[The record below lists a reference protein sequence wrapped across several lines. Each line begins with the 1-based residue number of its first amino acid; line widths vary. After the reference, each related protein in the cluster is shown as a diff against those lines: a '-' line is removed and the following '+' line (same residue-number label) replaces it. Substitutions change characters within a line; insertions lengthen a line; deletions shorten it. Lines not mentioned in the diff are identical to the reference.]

1 MIRMKVSLSSPDIV
15 EKDIEAVVG
24 VMKTRFLSI
33 GPRVVEFE
41 KRIGEYVGMKHAVAV
56 NSGTSALHL
65 IVRGMGIGEGDVVVT
80 TPFSFI
86 ASSNCILFEGA
97 RPLFVDIEEDT
108 LNLDADKVEKKLE
121 SLSRE
126 ELKKVKALLV
136 VDAFGQP
143 ADWDR
148 FKDIGKKYNLLLI
161 EDSAEAL
168 GSEYNGKKC
177 GSFGE
182 AGVFAFYPNKQITTG
197 EGGVLVT
204 DNEELAK
211 LVRSMRSQGRGESGE
226 WLDHERLGYNYRMD
240 EMSAAL
246 GCSQMERI
254 EEILEKRAKVAGMY
268 GEKLAD
274 VEEVEVPFITDYVS
288 RMSWFVYV
296 VRLDGKIN
304 RNKVIK
310 YLNEKGV
317 QCKPYFTPIHLQPF
331 YRKMFGYKEGDFLIT
346 EDVAGRT
353 IALPFFNNLKE
364 EQIDYVVEKLKCGL
378 QAQGKNSI

>member
-1 MIRMKVSLSSPDIV
+1 MKSVPLSSPDIV
-15 EKDIEAVVG
+15 DKDIEAVVG

-33 GPRVVEFE
+33 GPKVVEFE
-41 KRIGEYVGMKHAVAV
+41 KRMSEYAGVKYAVAV

-65 IVRGMGIGEGDVVVT
+65 IIRGMGIGEGDVVVT

-86 ASSNCILFEGA
+86 ASANCILFERA
-97 RPLFVDIEEDT
+97 KPLFVDIEGET
-108 LNLDADKVEKKLE
+108 LNLNADKVEEKLE

-126 ELKKVKALLV
+126 ELAKVKALLV

-148 FKDIGKKYNLLLI
+148 FKQIGKKYNLRLI

-168 GSEYNGKKC
+168 GAEYKGKRA
-177 GSFGE
+177 GSLGE
-182 AGVFAFYPNKQITTG
+182 VGVFAFYPNKQITTG

-204 DNEELAK
+204 DNEELAR
-211 LVRSMRSQGRGESGE
+211 LARSMRSQGRGESGE

-240 EMSAAL
+240 ELSAAL

-268 GEKLAD
+268 REKLAE
-274 VEEVEVPFITDYVS
+274 VEEVQIPFIAPYVS
-288 RMSWFVYV
+288 GMSWFVYV
-296 VRLDGKIN
+296 VRLERGID

-310 YLNEKGV
+310 FLNEEGV

-331 YRKMFGYKEGDFLIT
+331 YRKMFGYKEGDFPVT

-364 EQIDYVVEKLKCGL
+364 EQIDYVVGKLRKGIV
-378 QAQGKNSI
+378 KNS

>member
-1 MIRMKVSLSSPDIV
+1 MQVPLSSPDIV

-33 GPRVVEFE
+33 GPKVVEFE
-41 KRIGEYVGMKHAVAV
+41 KRMGSYVGRKYAVAV

-65 IVRGMGIGEGDVVVT
+65 IVRGMGIGEGDVVIT

-86 ASSNCILFEGA
+86 ASSNCILFERGK
-97 RPLFVDIEEDT
+97 PLFVDIEGDT
-108 LNLDADKVEKKLE
+108 LNLDTDKVEEKLE
-121 SLSRE
+121 SLSGE
-126 ELKKVKALLV
+126 ELTKVKALLV

-148 FKDIGKKYNLLLI
+148 FKKIGRKYNLRLI

-168 GSEYNGKKC
+168 GAEYKGKKA
-177 GSFGE
+177 GNLGE
-182 AGVFAFYPNKQITTG
+182 VGVFAFYPNKQITTG
-197 EGGVLVT
+197 EGGILVT
-204 DNEELAK
+204 DNEELAG
-211 LVRSMRSQGRGESGE
+211 LARSMRNQGRGESGE

-254 EEILEKRAKVAGMY
+254 EEILEKRAKVAEMY
-268 GEKLAD
+268 GEKLAK
-274 VEEVEVPFITDYVS
+274 VEEVQVPFIAPYVS

-296 VRLDGKIN
+296 VRLERGIERDG
-304 RNKVIK
+304 VIK
-310 YLNEKGV
+310 YLNEEGV

-331 YRKMFGYKEGDFLIT
+331 YRKMFGYKEGDFPVT
-346 EDVAGRT
+346 EDVTGRT

-364 EQIDYVVEKLKCGL
+364 EQIDYVVEKLKEGI
-378 QAQGKNSI
+378 KKR

>member
-1 MIRMKVSLSSPDIV
+1 VPLSSPDII

-41 KRIGEYVGMKHAVAV
+41 KRIGSFAGTKYAVAV

-65 IVRGMGIGEGDVVVT
+65 IIRGMGIGEGDVVIT

-86 ASSNCILFEGA
+86 ASSNCILFERG
-97 RPLFVDIEEDT
+97 RPLFVDIEENT
-108 LNLDADKVEKKLE
+108 LNLNADKVEEKLE
-121 SLSRE
+121 SMSRE
-126 ELKKVKALLV
+126 ELEKVKALLV

-148 FKDIGKKYNLLLI
+148 FKEIGKKYNLKLI

-168 GSEYNGKKC
+168 GAEYKGKRA
-177 GSFGE
+177 GSLGE
-182 AGVFAFYPNKQITTG
+182 VGVFAFYPNKQISTG
-197 EGGVLVT
+197 EGGILVT
-204 DNEELAK
+204 DDEELAR
-211 LVRSMRSQGRGESGE
+211 LARSMRNQGRGESGE
-226 WLDHERLGYNYRMD
+226 WLDHERLGYNFRMD
-240 EMSAAL
+240 ELSAAL
-246 GCSQMERI
+246 GCSQMDRI

-268 GEKLAD
+268 GEKLRE
-274 VEEVEVPFITDYVS
+274 VEEAQVPYIALYVS

-296 VRLDGKIN
+296 VRLERGIN
-304 RNKVIK
+304 RNKIIK
-310 YLNEKGV
+310 YLNEEGV

-331 YRKMFGYKEGDFLIT
+331 YRKMFSYKEGDFPIT
-346 EDVAGRT
+346 EDVTGRT

-364 EQIDYVVEKLKCGL
+364 EQIDYVVEKLKEGIV
-378 QAQGKNSI
+378 KNS

>member
-1 MIRMKVSLSSPDIV
+1 MRQVQVPLSSPDII
-15 EKDIEAVVG
+15 EKDIEAVVE

-33 GPRVVEFE
+33 GPKVVEFE
-41 KRIGEYVGMKHAVAV
+41 KRMGSFVGRKYTVAV

-65 IVRGMGIGEGDVVVT
+65 IIRGMGIEEGDVVIT

-86 ASSNCILFEGA
+86 ASSNCILFERGK
-97 RPLFVDIEEDT
+97 PLFVDIKEDT
-108 LNLDADKVEKKLE
+108 LNLDADKVEEKLE
-121 SLSRE
+121 SMSGE
-126 ELKKVKALLV
+126 ELTKVKALLV

-148 FKDIGKKYNLLLI
+148 FKEIGKKYNLKLI

-168 GSEYNGKKC
+168 GSEYRGRRC

-204 DNEELAK
+204 DNEELAR
-211 LVRSMRSQGRGESGE
+211 VARSMRSQGRGESGE

-268 GEKLAD
+268 GKKLAE
-274 VEEVEVPFITDYVS
+274 VEEVQVPFIAPYVS

-296 VRLDGKIN
+296 IRLGVKIN
-304 RNKVIK
+304 RDRVIK
-310 YLNEKGV
+310 YLNEQGV

-331 YRKMFGYKEGDFLIT
+331 YQKMFGYKEGDFSGYRGCDG
-346 EDVAGRT
+346 EDYCLTV
-353 IALPFFNNLKE
+353 F
-364 EQIDYVVEKLKCGL
+364 
-378 QAQGKNSI
+378 

>member
-1 MIRMKVSLSSPDIV
+1 MQVPLSSPDIV
-15 EKDIEAVVG
+15 EKDIEAIVG
-24 VMKTRFLSI
+24 VMKTRHLSI
-33 GPRVVEFE
+33 GPKVVEFE
-41 KRIGEYVGMKHAVAV
+41 KRMGSFAGIKYAVAV

-65 IVRGMGIGEGDVVVT
+65 IIRGIGIGEGDVVIT

-97 RPLFVDIEEDT
+97 NPLFVDIEEET
-108 LNLDADKVEKKLE
+108 LNLDADKVEEKLKIMGG
-121 SLSRE
+121 E
-126 ELKKVKALLV
+126 ELARVKALLV

-143 ADWDR
+143 AHWDR
-148 FKDIGKKYNLLLI
+148 FEEIGKKYSLKLI

-168 GSEYNGKKC
+168 GSEYKGKSA
-177 GSFGE
+177 GSLGE
-182 AGVFAFYPNKQITTG
+182 VGVFSFYPNKQITTS

-211 LVRSMRSQGRGESGE
+211 LARSMRNQGRGESGY
-226 WLDHERLGYNYRMD
+226 WLDHERLGYNFRMD
-240 EMSAAL
+240 ELSAAL

-254 EEILEKRAKVAGMY
+254 EEILDKREKVAGMY
-268 GEKLAD
+268 GEKLAE
-274 VEEVEVPFITDYVS
+274 VEEVEIPFIAPYVS

-304 RNKVIK
+304 RDKLIE

-331 YRKMFGYKEGDFLIT
+331 YRKMFGYKEGDFPIT
-346 EDVAGRT
+346 EDVTERT

-364 EQIDYVVEKLKCGL
+364 EQMDYVVEKLKKGI
-378 QAQGKNSI
+378 ARSS

>member
-1 MIRMKVSLSSPDIV
+1 
-15 EKDIEAVVG
+15 
-24 VMKTRFLSI
+24 
-33 GPRVVEFE
+33 
-41 KRIGEYVGMKHAVAV
+41 
-56 NSGTSALHL
+56 
-65 IVRGMGIGEGDVVVT
+65 
-80 TPFSFI
+80 
-86 ASSNCILFEGA
+86 LFERG
-97 RPLFVDIEEDT
+97 RPLFVDIDEQT
-108 LNLDADKVEKKLE
+108 LNLDPDKTDEQLGKM
-121 SLSRE
+121 SQE
-126 ELKKVKALLV
+126 ELDKVKAMIV

-148 FKDIGKKYNLLLI
+148 FTEIARRYNLLLI

-168 GSEYNGKKC
+168 GSEYKGKRA
-177 GSFGE
+177 GSLGE
-182 AGVFAFYPNKQITTG
+182 IGVFAFYPNKQITTG
-197 EGGVLVT
+197 EGGIVVT
-204 DNEELAK
+204 DNEELARVAK
-211 LVRSMRSQGRGESGE
+211 SMRNQGRGESGD

-240 EMSAAL
+240 ELSAAL

-268 GEKLAD
+268 GEKLA
-274 VEEVEVPFITDYVS
+274 EVEDVQVPYIAPYVS

-310 YLNEKGV
+310 YLNEEGV

-331 YRKMFGYKEGDFLIT
+331 YRKMFGYKEGDFPVT

-364 EQIDYVVEKLKCGL
+364 EQIDYVVEKLKEGI
-378 QAQGKNSI
+378 KNSI

>member
-1 MIRMKVSLSSPDIV
+1 MKKVPLSSPDII

-33 GPRVVEFE
+33 GPKVVEFE
-41 KRIGEYVGMKHAVAV
+41 KKMGRYAGTRYAVAV

-65 IVRGMGIGEGDVVVT
+65 IIRSLGIGEGDVVIT

-86 ASSNCILFEGA
+86 ASSNCILFERA
-97 RPLFVDIEEDT
+97 RPLFVDIEEET
-108 LNLDADKVEKKLE
+108 LNLNSDKVEEKLE

-148 FKDIGKKYNLLLI
+148 FKKIGKKYNLLLI

-168 GSEYNGKKC
+168 GSEYKGKKC
-177 GSFGE
+177 GSFGG

-204 DNEELAK
+204 DNEELAR
-211 LVRSMRSQGRGESGE
+211 VARSMRSQGRGKSGE

-240 EMSAAL
+240 ELSAAL

-254 EEILEKRAKVAGMY
+254 EEILDKRAKVAEMY
-268 GEKLAD
+268 RKKLAEI
-274 VEEVEVPFITDYVS
+274 EEVQIPYIAPYVS

-296 VRLDGKIN
+296 IRLERGID
-304 RNKVIK
+304 RDKVIK
-310 YLNEKGV
+310 YLNEEGV

-331 YRKMFGYKEGDFLIT
+331 YRKMFGYKEGDFPIT
-346 EDVAGRT
+346 EDVSGRT

-364 EQIDYVVEKLKCGL
+364 EQIDYVVKKLKEGI
-378 QAQGKNSI
+378 KRNS